1 MNTIFFFLVTALC
14 CLSFLSVQAQQPAK
28 YIKTPTGY
36 VMVLRQGDNVLTE
49 LEQLTLTEKIPS
61 ASLTGFGFVHPT
73 FGFWNAKKKDYEP
86 KAMRDMELASM
97 TGSIAWKDGKPA
109 MHVHGV
115 VTGKDFKA
123 FGGHILGLE
132 VGTGSV
138 EITITVHPNQLI
150 RETDQATGAM
160 VLRL

>member
-1 MNTIFFFLVTALC
+1 MNISL
-14 CLSFLSVQAQQPAK
+14 LSLLLLTVSLLSVQAQSPAK

-36 VMVLRQGDNVLTE
+36 VMVLRQGDNVLAE
-49 LEQLTLTEKIPS
+49 LEKLTLVEKIPS
-61 ASLTGFGFVHPT
+61 ASFIGFGFVHPT

-97 TGSIAWKDGKPA
+97 TGSIAWKDEKPA
-109 MHVHGV
+109 LHVHGV

-123 FGGHILGLE
+123 FGGHILAME

-138 EITITVHPNQLI
+138 EITITVHPNQLN
-150 RETDQATGAM
+150 RETDQATGAA

>member
-1 MNTIFFFLVTALC
+1 MNAFFLIALSVN
-14 CLSFLSVQAQQPAK
+14 CLLVLSVQAQQPAK

-36 VMVLRQGDNVLTE
+36 VMVLRQGDNVLAE
-49 LEQLTLTEKIPS
+49 LEQFTLTEKIPS

-73 FGFWNAKKKDYEP
+73 FGFWNAKKKEYEP
-86 KAMRDMELASM
+86 KSMRDMEMASM

-109 MHVHGV
+109 LHMHGV
-115 VTGKDFKA
+115 VTDKDFKA
-123 FGGHILGLE
+123 FGGHILALE

-138 EITITVHPNQLI
+138 EITITVHSTQLI
-150 RETDQATGAM
+150 RETDQATGAA